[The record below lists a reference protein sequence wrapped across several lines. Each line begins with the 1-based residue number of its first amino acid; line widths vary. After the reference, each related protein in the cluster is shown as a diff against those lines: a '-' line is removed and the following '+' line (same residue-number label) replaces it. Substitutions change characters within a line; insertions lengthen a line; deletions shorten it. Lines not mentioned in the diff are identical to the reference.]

1 MIRLF
6 LIASLALNIVF
17 ATGCSGAGDPPPPM
31 PVESVNASKEAPSSA
46 EVCQN
51 HEEGCP
57 CDLPGETTDCGRI
70 QRVQGNYV
78 WCATGHQVC
87 TDDGEWGKCKG
98 DVDATGASDA
108 AAQ

>member
-6 LIASLALNIVF
+6 LVAGLGLYTVF

-31 PVESVNASKEAPSSA
+31 DVEATNAPKTAPSSV

-57 CDLPGETTDCGRI
+57 CDVPGETTDCGRI
-70 QRVQGNYV
+70 KRVEGDYV
-78 WCATGHQVC
+78 WCSTGHQVC

-98 DVDATGASDA
+98 DVDTTQAST
-108 AAQ
+108 AQ

>member
-6 LIASLALNIVF
+6 LIATLGLCTAFSA
-17 ATGCSGAGDPPPPM
+17 GCSGAGDPPPPM
-31 PVESVNASKEAPSSA
+31 AVEASADTKQAPSSV

-57 CDLPGETTDCGRI
+57 CDEPGQVTDCGRI
-70 QRVQGNYV
+70 KRVDGDYV
-78 WCATGHQVC
+78 WCATGHQTC

-98 DVDATGASDA
+98 DQIDTSAGK
-108 AAQ
+108 

>member
-6 LIASLALNIVF
+6 LLAGLALYTVF
-17 ATGCSGAGDPPPPM
+17 AAGCSGAGDPPPPM
-31 PVESVNASKEAPSSA
+31 PVAAIDASKEAPSSV

-57 CDLPGETTDCGRI
+57 CDQPGETTDCGRI
-70 QRVQGNYV
+70 KRVQGNYV

-87 TDDGEWGKCKG
+87 SDDGEWGTCKG
-98 DVDATGASDA
+98 DIDATGA